1 MRTQKEEEKEE
12 EVSRLGGAGLLID
25 FQRDFQIK

>member
-1 MRTQKEEEKEE
+1 MRTQKEEE

>member
-1 MRTQKEEEKEE
+1 MRTQKEEEE